1 MYKTPL
7 HKYKLTEES
16 NVKVKTHHDY
26 DINPKSVVDINI
38 LLNRVRLQEKYETK
52 RKIIF
57 FSFTILMLFLFGA
70 FLTFVK

>member
-7 HKYKLTEES
+7 HKYKKTEES
-16 NVKVKTHHDY
+16 KVKVKTLHDY
-26 DINPKSVVDINI
+26 NINPKSVVDINI

-70 FLTFVK
+70 FLTIVK